1 MKSTELK
8 KTVDSIRS
16 DIKTG
21 TFNPDNYTEFKEKSK
36 ILYEMTVN
44 EQSFN
49 QEIFDKFIG
58 YLKRIENGED
68 PYGVDVEVGKFMAT
82 KYIDPVVDKLN
93 NK

>member
-8 KTVDSIRS
+8 KIVDSIRA
-16 DIKTG
+16 DIKAG
-21 TFNPDNYTEFKEKSK
+21 TFNPDNYIEFKEKSK

-58 YLKRIENGED
+58 YLRRIENGED

-82 KYIDPVVDKLN
+82 KYIDPVVEKLN
-93 NK
+93 K